1 MLFFVNCTTNREL
14 TTRELSFKHKL
25 KKLAQQSLGS
35 FVAYWFVFKSFLEQ
49 IPMGPSGFWPTLIAT
64 DNTFK
69 KYHWRIWN

>member
-1 MLFFVNCTTNREL
+1 M
-14 TTRELSFKHKL
+14 
-25 KKLAQQSLGS
+25 GS
-35 FVAYWFVFKSFLEQ
+35 FVAYCLIFKSFLDQ